1 MNTKT
6 LKPNHH
12 NLSSTYSRFAGDP
25 HGVKQCLGV
34 TLGPLPYSL
43 RFAATGSFLHDRLH
57 LDAKI
62 GTVRT
67 QKCQISG
74 GHVAA
79 MVSVFSSVTKEPWL
93 GSPIKYSRNR
103 AKVDHM
109 KWRQRRASM
118 GARSL
123 PSQVDQSARVLGVPL
138 SNSRVSETSL

>member
-1 MNTKT
+1 MTKT

-12 NLSSTYSRFAGDP
+12 NLSSAYLRFAGDP

-43 RFAATGSFLHDRLH
+43 RLAATGSFLQDRLH
-57 LDAKI
+57 LNAKI

-93 GSPIKYSRNR
+93 AGCGKSNR
-103 AKVDHM
+103 RLD
-109 KWRQRRASM
+109 
-118 GARSL
+118 
-123 PSQVDQSARVLGVPL
+123 PL
-138 SNSRVSETSL
+138 ALIIDL